1 MMTRRAR
8 SCLVLPVLLAALAGC
23 PPPPDFV
30 TCEEV
35 DACGT
40 SGSTSSGDSGTPTT
54 SDSVQTVTGDDDD
67 ATSSSTAPDAE
78 TGADTLDTTGQPAES
93 PLIIDGVVIPDYIDD
108 NGVLSVEASTTN
120 AEGVH
125 LLLDNGEQIELTL
138 VRPGE
143 FAGQIFAFTALDNGK
158 HTAVLTPWR
167 DQLVGESVEVDYV
180 IALPA
185 PGYETGWE
193 IGGLNGSV
201 AAIAV
206 LPDGRPVEF
215 GTYQEMGEPRCY
227 LHLRD
232 KDAKSVEFVD
242 VLPPAY
248 CRAIDLQIDRDTGR
262 MHVLVEREKGDDTV
276 WWAGEFS
283 AWGKGPKNIGTGVV
297 GDTALALA
305 AHPDVVAV
313 CGSRAVATVDK
324 LDALAV
330 LLRPGE
336 PAEARV
342 FDYRPGNEPNLKHQF
357 AETARDCTFAEDTL
371 VLVGEANGKHD
382 GDNVKRDRLILI
394 ESALVAA
401 DDPVWTVA
409 GLDQGVQTRA
419 LALDIDDEGRYYL
432 AGYSCFDAC
441 EPVGEVRV
449 YAPGGKLVAPTTS
462 LGPLGSPWFG
472 PHDIA
477 WSPAGYAVVALGEL
491 QGQDFVFKVQAVA
504 PSAALP
510 LWTFLPNV
518 KQGLQLALAVAV
530 GSYGE
535 VYAGGIGEADHPA
548 FVRIGG

>member
-1 MMTRRAR
+1 MNLRNGLFLIL
-8 SCLVLPVLLAALAGC
+8 SLALKTGC
-23 PPPPDFV
+23 PPLPPELI
-30 TCEEV
+30 TCEEA
-35 DACGT
+35 DACETTGFA
-40 SGSTSSGDSGTPTT
+40 SSDSGTPTT

-67 ATSSSTAPDAE
+67 ASSGSTTPDAE
-78 TGADTLDTTGQPAES
+78 TGAETLGTTGQPAEP

-185 PGYETGWE
+185 PGSETKWE

-248 CRAIDLQIDRDTGR
+248 CRAIDLKIDRDTGR
-262 MHVLVEREKGDDTV
+262 MHVLVEREQGDDTV

-283 AWGKGPKNIGTGVV
+283 AWGKGPKNIGTGVA

-342 FDYRPGNEPNLKHQF
+342 FDYRPGNEPNLKHRL
-357 AETARDCTFAEDTL
+357 AETARDCAFAGDTL
-371 VLVGEANGKHD
+371 VVVGEANGRHD
-382 GDNVKRDRLILI
+382 NTDEFRDRLMVI

-401 DDPVWTVA
+401 EDPVWTVA
-409 GLDQGVQTRA
+409 GVDQGVQTRA
-419 LALDIDDEGRYYL
+419 LALDIDDEGRYHL

-441 EPVGEVRV
+441 EPIGEVRV
-449 YAPGGKLVAPTTS
+449 YATGGKLVAPTAS

-491 QGQDFVFKVQAVA
+491 QGQTFVFKVQAVA
-504 PSAALP
+504 PGAALP
-510 LWTFLPNV
+510 LWTFLPND

-530 GSYGE
+530 GPYGE
-535 VYAGGIGEADHPA
+535 VYAGGIAAADHPA
-548 FVRIGG
+548 FARIGG